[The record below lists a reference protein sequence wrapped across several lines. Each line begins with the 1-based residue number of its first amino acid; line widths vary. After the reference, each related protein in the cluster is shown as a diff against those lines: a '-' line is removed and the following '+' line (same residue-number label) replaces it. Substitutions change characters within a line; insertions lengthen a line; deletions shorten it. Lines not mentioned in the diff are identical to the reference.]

1 MDEKGTV
8 ITVEDL
14 LNGKYRY
21 VEGRPVR
28 RSYVDMEKK
37 GMTRREM
44 LRWCWENISD
54 ENNTLITWKDM
65 ESAIGGIYVEE
76 LKLMGFISS
85 WYDWDADTYRV
96 YLTWLGKAYCE
107 EMFS

>member
-28 RSYVDMEKK
+28 RSYVDMEEKY
-37 GMTRREM
+37 
-44 LRWCWENISD
+44 SD
-54 ENNTLITWKDM
+54 KEKM
-65 ESAIGGIYVEE
+65 EI
-76 LKLMGFISS
+76 LKGFIKKIYPDSIDTS
-85 WYDWDADTYRV
+85 GEDNADSD
-96 YLTWLGKAYCE
+96 CE
-107 EMFS
+107 IDFWELL

>member
-28 RSYVDMEKK
+28 RSYVDMEEKY
-37 GMTRREM
+37 
-44 LRWCWENISD
+44 SD
-54 ENNTLITWKDM
+54 KEKM
-65 ESAIGGIYVEE
+65 EI
-76 LKLMGFISS
+76 LKGFIKKIYPDSIDTS
-85 WYDWDADTYRV
+85 GGDSADSD
-96 YLTWLGKAYCE
+96 CE
-107 EMFS
+107 IDLWELL

>member
-28 RSYVDMEKK
+28 RSYVDMEEKY
-37 GMTRREM
+37 
-44 LRWCWENISD
+44 SD
-54 ENNTLITWKDM
+54 KEKLEI
-65 ESAIGGIYVEE
+65 
-76 LKLMGFISS
+76 LKGFIKKIYPDSIDTS
-85 WYDWDADTYRV
+85 GEDSADSDSEID
-96 YLTWLGKAYCE
+96 LWELL
-107 EMFS
+107 

>member
-28 RSYVDMEKK
+28 RSYVDMEEKY
-37 GMTRREM
+37 
-44 LRWCWENISD
+44 SD
-54 ENNTLITWKDM
+54 EEKLEI
-65 ESAIGGIYVEE
+65 
-76 LKLMGFISS
+76 LKGFIKKIYPDSIDTS
-85 WYDWDADTYRV
+85 GEDSADSDSEID
-96 YLTWLGKAYCE
+96 LWELL
-107 EMFS
+107 